1 MSNETLQ
8 VQFCGFGGQGIVLS
22 SQIFGTASVR
32 GPKLNAVQTQSFG
45 SEARGG
51 ECQAELILSNGTIYS
66 PSADEVDLMV
76 ALSQPALNQYEERLK
91 PGGWLVIDPE
101 LVTSTG
107 RDDVEVIELEAR
119 KVAGELGLEL
129 VANMVVLGFLGEA
142 TGVFSPED
150 LFDVIEESVR
160 DKFVELDVEAAKKGM
175 EIARERGISM
185 EVALDESG

>member
-1 MSNETLQ
+1 MSKDTLR

-32 GPKLNAVQTQSFG
+32 GPELNAVQTQSFG

-51 ECQAELILSNGTIYS
+51 ECQAELILSKQTIFS

-76 ALSQPALNQYEERLK
+76 ALSQPALNGYEERLK
-91 PGGWLVIDPE
+91 SGGYLLVDPE

-107 RDDVEVIELEAR
+107 RTDVEVIELEAR

-129 VANMVVLGFLGEA
+129 VANMVVLGFLQEA
-142 TGVFSPED
+142 TGVFSRSD
-150 LFDVIEESVR
+150 LFVVIEDSVKE
-160 DKFVELDVEAAKKGM
+160 KFVKLDVQAAERGM
-175 EIARERGISM
+175 EIARERGISL
-185 EVALDESG
+185 EVSLDENR